1 MQTGNFPVKIYSGC
15 AKVAYSCVLKS
26 ASPPTFWSEMN
37 KLRKVTA
44 IGCVAAFAAFGVA
57 ACGGDSSDSSS
68 SSSSGSG
75 GGDVNVT
82 MSSFP
87 DYVDPQL
94 SYTVEGWET
103 LYNVYTPLLTYKH
116 AKGEDGTEVVP
127 GLAEALPEVSP
138 DGKTYKLKL
147 RSNMKY
153 SDGTPIKASDFTYAI
168 QRLFKA
174 NSGGSVFYE
183 PIVGAKEYADGSA
196 QTISGIVTDDAT
208 GDITITLTE
217 PNGTFDSLLGLPFA
231 APVPPTTPLDKDA
244 TNNPPPASGP
254 FKITAVQAPQTMT
267 LERNPEFKTV
277 KDAGASEVADAG
289 VDKII
294 ITQNKSNTAQV
305 TDIEQNRTD
314 YMSDPPDADRL
325 AEVKSRFGDRFR
337 MEDSINTYYFWMN
350 NEQAPFNDLKVRQAI
365 NYAIDPEALN
375 RVFGGRLHASQQILP
390 PGMPGYEEFKLYPG
404 PDMAKAKAL
413 IAEANPTDKNI
424 TVWTDD
430 EPDRKRIGEYYH
442 DLLTQLGFNAT
453 LKVISGDVYWAT
465 IGNQST
471 PDLDT
476 GFGDWFQ
483 DFPHPDDFF
492 RPLLNGASILPTNG
506 NNYSRANFP
515 DLDAKMNELRT
526 KQLTDPG
533 VKEQYAAL
541 DKAYMEQAAW
551 APYGNEKYT
560 TFLSERMDFDK
571 SYRHLLFSQDFTSFA
586 VK

>member
-1 MQTGNFPVKIYSGC
+1 MS
-15 AKVAYSCVLKS
+15 
-26 ASPPTFWSEMN
+26 
-37 KLRKVTA
+37 KLRNAVIVVSITA
-44 IGCVAAFAAFGVA
+44 LSAFGVS
-57 ACGGDSSDSSS
+57 ACGGDSDSG
-68 SSSSGSG
+68 GSAGGGG
-75 GGDVNVT
+75 GGDINVT
-82 MSSFP
+82 MTSFP

-103 LYNVYTPLLTYKH
+103 LYNVYVPLLTYKH
-116 AKGEDGTEVVP
+116 AKGKEGTEVVP
-127 GLAEALPEVSP
+127 GLAKDLPQVSP
-138 DGKTYKLKL
+138 DGKTYKLTL
-147 RSNMKY
+147 RPNMKY
-153 SDGTPIKASDFTYAI
+153 SDGTAIKASDFTYAI

-196 QTISGIVTDDAT
+196 PTISGIVTDDST

-217 PNGTFDSLLGLPFA
+217 PNGTFESVLGLPFA
-231 APVPPTTPLDKDA
+231 APVPPSTPLDKDA

-254 FKITAVQAPQTMT
+254 FAITHVQAPQTLTM
-267 LERNPEFKTV
+267 ERNPNFKTV
-277 KDAGASEVADAG
+277 QDAGASEVVDAN
-289 VDKII
+289 VDKITV
-294 ITQNKSNTAQV
+294 TQNKSNTAQV
-305 TDIEQNRTD
+305 TDIEQNRVD

-325 AEVKSRFGDRFR
+325 AEVKSRYGDRFR

-350 NEQAPFNDLKVRQAI
+350 NQTAPFNDLRVRQAV

-390 PGMPGYEEFKLYPG
+390 PGMPGYQEFKLFPG
-404 PDMAKAKAL
+404 PDMNKAKAL
-413 IAEANPTDKNI
+413 IAEANPADRDI

-442 DLLTQLGFNAT
+442 DVLTQLGFNAT
-453 LKVISGDVYWAT
+453 LKVIAGDVYWAT

-506 NNYSRANFP
+506 NNYSRANYP

-533 VKEQYAAL
+533 IEDQYAAL
-541 DKAYMEQAAW
+541 DRAYMEKAAW
-551 APYGNEKYT
+551 APYGNEEFT

-571 SYRHLLFSQDFTSFA
+571 SYRHLLFSQDFSSFA
-586 VK
+586 LK